1 MKKQLAWYFFGAV
14 IALIADYCI
23 VWIGLRVGLLPWIAR
38 VPGLLVGVT
47 ITYFM
52 SRRFAFSAA
61 TAASVAEWSRYV
73 SQQAVGTLINLSVS
87 LVGLHLGD
95 RSTLQIALAMMVGA
109 GVGFVYNFFAARRVL
124 HQPTNNSSTEKR

>member
-1 MKKQLAWYFFGAV
+1 MTKQLAWYFFGAV

-23 VWIGLRVGLLPWIAR
+23 VWGGMRVGLLPWVAR

-52 SRRFAFSAA
+52 SRRFAFSAS
-61 TAASVAEWSRYV
+61 TTASVAEWLRYI

-87 LVGLHLGD
+87 LVGLHVGD
-95 RSTLQIALAMMVGA
+95 RSTLQVALAMIAGA

-124 HQPTNNSSTEKR
+124 HRPANNPSTDKR